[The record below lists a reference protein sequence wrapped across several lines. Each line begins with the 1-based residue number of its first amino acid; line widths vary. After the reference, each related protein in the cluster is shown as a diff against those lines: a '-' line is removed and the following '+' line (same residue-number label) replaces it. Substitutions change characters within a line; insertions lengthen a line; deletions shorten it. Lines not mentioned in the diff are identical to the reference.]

1 MVQGKPGAP
10 DFGREPL
17 HFLGAVRR
25 WKTRESP
32 LGVCDGAHAMF
43 SRLLSAALVLLLA
56 GAVFAAEVKPIP
68 PPGIA
73 IPDADRAAL
82 AAEVAALGK
91 EIDALRVALK
101 AQPALLALLPDVM
114 IFHKSVDWALRYDE
128 FFEPKHLDA
137 ARQQLA
143 LGRQRAKELRDGQ
156 PAWNS
161 VTGLVVRGYISKI
174 DGSVQPYGLVIPA
187 DWKPG
192 EATPRRLDFWLRGRS
207 EKATELGFIA
217 DRMKSRGEFAP
228 PGAIMLHPFGRY
240 CCANK
245 FAGEVDLF
253 EALENA
259 RTHYGI
265 DANRISVRGF
275 SMGGAAAW
283 HLGTHFAGMWAAVA
297 PGAGFAETA
306 EYNRVFAA
314 GKTPPPW
321 WEQVLYRWY
330 DATLYA
336 ANLANTTT
344 VAYSGELDGQKQAAD
359 IMLRF
364 AEKEGLTFPHIIGPQ
379 TAHKYHPDAKP
390 KIEEIVTAAADEGQ
404 HPVPERIHFTT
415 YSLIYPTMKW
425 LRIVGMEKQWERTV
439 ISAEVTEE
447 GLVVDTKNVSRFIVA
462 LPTAGKISVRGDSI
476 DTLIDGQKVTAR
488 YSATGAAFLKAMGK
502 WTSQAVVDRPPTPMV
517 NLTKRPLVCGPIDHA
532 FMSSFLFVRPTGKP
546 LNDKVGAWAA
556 AEMEHAIGFWRKV
569 FRGDVRVKDDT
580 ALTAEDVAAS
590 NLILWGD
597 PGSNAALAKI
607 LARLPLQWTRDKLTL
622 AGQTYDATQHAP
634 ILIYPNPAN
643 PSRYL
648 VLNSGVTFREEALL
662 TNAQQTPKLPDWA
675 VIDLRTPP
683 DTKWP
688 GLVLDAGFFDEAWQ
702 WPKK

>member
-1 MVQGKPGAP
+1 
-10 DFGREPL
+10 
-17 HFLGAVRR
+17 
-25 WKTRESP
+25 
-32 LGVCDGAHAMF
+32 MF

-68 PPGIA
+68 PPGIP
-73 IPDADRAAL
+73 ISDTDRATL
-82 AAEVAALGK
+82 TAEVAALGK

-101 AQPALLALLPDVM
+101 AKPEMLALLPDVM

-128 FFEPKHLDA
+128 FFEPKHLDT

-143 LGRQRAKELRDGQ
+143 LGRQRAKELRNGQ
-156 PAWNS
+156 PSWNS
-161 VTGLVVRGYISKI
+161 ATGLVVRGYISKI
-174 DGSVQPYGLVIPA
+174 DGSVQPYGLVIPD

-217 DRMKSRGEFAP
+217 DRLKGKGEFAP

-253 EALENA
+253 EALENV

-306 EYNRVFAA
+306 EYNRIFAA

-364 AEKEGLTFPHIIGPQ
+364 AEKEGLTFPYIIGPQ

-415 YSLIYPTMKW
+415 YSLIYPTIKW
-425 LRIVGMEKQWERTV
+425 LRIVGMEKQWERTG

-476 DTLIDGQKVTAR
+476 DTIIDGQKVTAR
-488 YSATGAAFLKAMGK
+488 YSATGAAFLKTMGK

-546 LNDKVGAWAA
+546 LNANVGAWAA

-580 ALTAEDVAAS
+580 ALTAEDVAVS

-662 TNAQQTPKLPDWA
+662 TNSQQTPKLPDWA

>member
-1 MVQGKPGAP
+1 
-10 DFGREPL
+10 
-17 HFLGAVRR
+17 
-25 WKTRESP
+25 
-32 LGVCDGAHAMF
+32 MF

-73 IPDADRAAL
+73 IPDTDRAAL

-101 AQPALLALLPDVM
+101 AKPEMLALLPDVM

-143 LGRQRAKELRDGQ
+143 LGRQRAKELRDGK
-156 PAWNS
+156 PSWNS
-161 VTGLVVRGYISKI
+161 ATGLVVRGYLSKI
-174 DGSVQPYGLVIPA
+174 DGSVQPYGLVIPD

-259 RTHYGI
+259 RTHYRI

-344 VAYSGELDGQKQAAD
+344 VAYSGEIDGQKQAAD
-359 IMLRF
+359 IMLRY

-379 TAHKYHPDAKP
+379 TAHKYHPEVKP
-390 KIEEIVTAAADEGQ
+390 KIEGIVTGAAVKGRD
-404 HPVPERIHFTT
+404 PEPNKVRFTT
-415 YSLIYPTMKW
+415 YSLVYPQMEW
-425 LRIVGMEKQWERTV
+425 VRIDVMEKEWERAD
-439 ISAEVTEE
+439 ISADRTSGTLEIT
-447 GLVVDTKNVSRFIVA
+447 TKNVAAFRVFYS
-462 LPTAGKISVRGDSI
+462 PHQVR
-476 DTLIDGQKVTAR
+476 IDGQEVGIAYEKGQTPFHKV
-488 YSATGAAFLKAMGK
+488 SGK
-502 WTSQAVVDRPPTPMV
+502 WLSGGGVKSNKHPG
-517 NLTKRPLVCGPIDHA
+517 VCGPIDHA
-532 FMSSFLFVRPTGKP
+532 FMSDFLFVRPTRKP

-580 ALTAEDVAAS
+580 ALTAEDVANS

-597 PGSNAALAKI
+597 PGSNAALAKL

>member
-1 MVQGKPGAP
+1 M
-10 DFGREPL
+10 R
-17 HFLGAVRR
+17 
-25 WKTRESP
+25 
-32 LGVCDGAHAMF
+32 AMF

-68 PPGIA
+68 PPGIP

-82 AAEVAALGK
+82 TAEVAALGK

-101 AQPALLALLPDVM
+101 AKPEMLALLPDVM

-161 VTGLVVRGYISKI
+161 ATGLVVRGYISKI
-174 DGSVQPYGLVIPA
+174 DGSVQPYGLVIPD

-207 EKATELGFIA
+207 EKATELGFLA
-217 DRMKSRGEFAP
+217 DRLKGKGEFAP

-259 RTHYGI
+259 RTHYRI

-306 EYNRVFAA
+306 EYNRIFAA

-364 AEKEGLTFPHIIGPQ
+364 AEKEGLTIPHIIGPQ

-476 DTLIDGQKVTAR
+476 DTIIDGQKVTAR
-488 YSATGAAFLKAMGK
+488 YSATGAAFLKTMGK

-546 LNDKVGAWAA
+546 LNANVGAWAA

-580 ALTAEDVAAS
+580 ALTAEDVANS

-622 AGQTYDATQHAP
+622 AGQTYDATQHVP

>member
-1 MVQGKPGAP
+1 M
-10 DFGREPL
+10 GRLEK
-17 HFLGAVRR
+17 A
-25 WKTRESP
+25 RESP
-32 LGVCDGAHAMF
+32 MSTCKSACAMF
-43 SRLLSAALVLLLA
+43 SRLFSTALALLLTSF
-56 GAVFAAEVKPIP
+56 VFAAEVKPIP

-73 IPDADRAAL
+73 IPAADRAAL
-82 AAEVAALGK
+82 TAEVAALGQ
-91 EIDALRVALK
+91 EIAALRVALK
-101 AQPALLALLPDVM
+101 VKPDLLALLPDVM

-143 LGRQRAKELRDGQ
+143 LGRQRVKELREGK
-156 PAWNS
+156 PSWNS
-161 VTGLVVRGYISKI
+161 ATGLVVRGYISKI
-174 DGSVQPYGLVIPA
+174 DGSVQPYGLVISE

-192 EATPRRLDFWLRGRS
+192 ETTPRRLDFWLRGRS

-217 DRMKSRGEFAP
+217 DRLKGKGEFAP

-259 RTHYGI
+259 RTHYTI

-275 SMGGAAAW
+275 SMGGASTW
-283 HLGTHFAGMWAAVA
+283 HLGTHFAGRWAAVA

-306 EYNRVFAA
+306 EYNHVFAA

-344 VAYSGELDGQKQAAD
+344 VAYSGEIDPQKQAAD

-364 AEKEGLTFPHIIGPQ
+364 AEKEGLTIPHIIGPQ
-379 TAHKYHPDAKP
+379 TAHKYHPEAKP
-390 KIEEIVTAAADEGQ
+390 KIEEIVTGAAVKGRED
-404 HPVPERIHFTT
+404 VPKKVHLTT
-415 YSLIYPTMKW
+415 YSLIYPAMGWIKI
-425 LRIVGMEKQWERTV
+425 LRMEKQWERADVT
-439 ISAEVTEE
+439 AEIAGSGE
-447 GLVVDTKNVSRFIVA
+447 VVVQTKNVAAFHLRSSYEMNRQGLTRKTGEGV
-462 LPTAGKISVRGDSI
+462 TKKVV
-476 DTLIDGQKVTAR
+476 IDGQKLDAGWEKSGAYLSKIGGR
-488 YSATGAAFLKAMGK
+488 WISAGGEGTMK
-502 WTSQAVVDRPPTPMV
+502 TPE
-517 NLTKRPLVCGPIDHA
+517 VCGPIDHA

-580 ALTAEDVAAS
+580 ALTAADVANS

-597 PGSNAALAKI
+597 PGSNAALAKL

-662 TNAQQTPKLPDWA
+662 TNSQQTPKLPDWA

-688 GLVLDAGFFDEAWQ
+688 GLVIDAGFFDEAWQ

>member
-1 MVQGKPGAP
+1 
-10 DFGREPL
+10 
-17 HFLGAVRR
+17 
-25 WKTRESP
+25 
-32 LGVCDGAHAMF
+32 MF
-43 SRLLSAALVLLLA
+43 SRLLTAALALFLA
-56 GAVFAAEVKPIP
+56 VSALAAEVKPIP
-68 PPGIA
+68 PPGIP
-73 IPDADRAAL
+73 IPDTDRAAL
-82 AAEVAALGK
+82 TAEVAALGK
-91 EIDALRVALK
+91 EIEALRVALK
-101 AQPALLALLPDVM
+101 AKPEMLALLPDVM

-156 PAWNS
+156 PSWNS
-161 VTGLVVRGYISKI
+161 ATGLVVRGYISKI
-174 DGSVQPYGLVIPA
+174 DGSVQPYGLVIPD

-207 EKATELGFIA
+207 EKATELGFLA

-265 DANRISVRGF
+265 DPNRISVRGF
-275 SMGGAAAW
+275 SMGGASTW
-283 HLGTHFAGMWAAVA
+283 HLGTHFAGLWAAVA

-306 EYNRVFAA
+306 EYNHVFAA

-344 VAYSGELDGQKQAAD
+344 VAYSGEIDGQKQAAD

-390 KIEEIVTAAADEGQ
+390 KIEEIVTGAAVKGRDLESDKF
-404 HPVPERIHFTT
+404 HFVT
-415 YSLIYPTMKW
+415 YSLIYPMMKSCFIIG
-425 LRIVGMEKQWERTV
+425 LGKEWERAE
-439 ISAEVTEE
+439 ISGERSPDGALSVA
-447 GLVVDTKNVSRFIVA
+447 TKNVSSFIL
-462 LPTAGKISVRGDSI
+462 LPDFLEKPMDAATFLKSSAKPI
-476 DTLIDGQKVTAR
+476 TIDGQPFPGSSPPKMRGFEKVDGNWRALSSPE
-488 YSATGAAFLKAMGK
+488 SA
-502 WTSQAVVDRPPTPMV
+502 AVPGPDLRKKPF
-517 NLTKRPLVCGPIDHA
+517 VCGPIDHA
-532 FMSSFLFVRPTGKP
+532 FMSNFLFVRPTGKP
-546 LNDKVGAWAA
+546 LNNKVGAWAA

-643 PSRYL
+643 PSRYI

-688 GLVLDAGFFDEAWQ
+688 GLVLDAGFFDETWQ

>member
-1 MVQGKPGAP
+1 
-10 DFGREPL
+10 
-17 HFLGAVRR
+17 
-25 WKTRESP
+25 
-32 LGVCDGAHAMF
+32 MF

-73 IPDADRAAL
+73 IPDTDRAAL

-101 AQPALLALLPDVM
+101 AKPEMLALLPDVM

-143 LGRQRAKELRDGQ
+143 LGRQRAKELRDGK
-156 PAWNS
+156 PSWNS
-161 VTGLVVRGYISKI
+161 ATGLVVRGYLSKI
-174 DGSVQPYGLVIPA
+174 DGSVQPYGLVIPD

-253 EALENA
+253 EALENV

-306 EYNRVFAA
+306 EYNRIFAA

-415 YSLIYPTMKW
+415 YSLIYPTIKW

-476 DTLIDGQKVTAR
+476 DTIIDGQKVTAR
-488 YSATGAAFLKAMGK
+488 YSATGAAFLKTMGK

-546 LNDKVGAWAA
+546 LNANVGAWAA

-580 ALTAEDVAAS
+580 ALTAEDVANS

-622 AGQTYDATQHAP
+622 AGQTYDATQHVP

>member
-1 MVQGKPGAP
+1 V
-10 DFGREPL
+10 
-17 HFLGAVRR
+17 
-25 WKTRESP
+25 RESQF
-32 LGVCDGAHAMF
+32 GICDGARTMR
-43 SRLLSAALVLLLA
+43 SRLLSVALTLFLVGPL
-56 GAVFAAEVKPIP
+56 FAADVRPVP
-68 PPGIA
+68 PPGIP

-82 AAEVAALGK
+82 TAEVAALGK

-101 AQPALLALLPDVM
+101 AKPALLALLPDVM

-128 FFEPKHLDA
+128 FFEPNHLDA

-143 LGRQRAKELRDGQ
+143 LGRQRAKELRDGH
-156 PAWNS
+156 PSWNS
-161 VTGLVVRGYISKI
+161 ATGLVVRGYISKI
-174 DGSVQPYGLVIPA
+174 DGSVQPYGLVIPD

-192 EATPRRLDFWLRGRS
+192 ETEPRRLDFWLRGRS

-245 FAGEVDLF
+245 FAGETDLF

-265 DANRISVRGF
+265 DPNRISVRGF

-330 DATLYA
+330 DATRYA

-344 VAYSGELDGQKQAAD
+344 VAYSGEIDGQKQAAD

-364 AEKEGLTFPHIIGPQ
+364 AEKEGLTFQHIIGPQ

-390 KIEEIVTAAADEGQ
+390 KIEEIVAAAAEKGRDSFPKE
-404 HPVPERIHFTT
+404 VRLVT
-415 YSLIYPTMKW
+415 YSLIYPQMEW
-425 LRIVGMEKQWERTV
+425 LRVLRMEKQWERAQVDAEVIADGSAKIETRNIISFQIGPV
-439 ISAEVTEE
+439 PPFLSYRFSVDGQLLEAQPAKRPVEFTKEAGKWSITQTAGISAKQP
-447 GLVVDTKNVSRFIVA
+447 G
-462 LPTAGKISVRGDSI
+462 
-476 DTLIDGQKVTAR
+476 
-488 YSATGAAFLKAMGK
+488 
-502 WTSQAVVDRPPTPMV
+502 
-517 NLTKRPLVCGPIDHA
+517 VCGPIDHA

-546 LNDKVGAWAA
+546 LNDMVGAWAA
-556 AEMEHAIGFWRKV
+556 AEMEHAIVFWRKV

-580 ALTAEDVAAS
+580 ALTAEDVANS

-597 PGSNAALAKI
+597 PGSNAALAKL

-643 PSRYL
+643 PSRYI

-688 GLVLDAGFFDEAWQ
+688 GLVLDAGFFDETWQ

>member
-1 MVQGKPGAP
+1 M
-10 DFGREPL
+10 R
-17 HFLGAVRR
+17 
-25 WKTRESP
+25 
-32 LGVCDGAHAMF
+32 AMF

-68 PPGIA
+68 PPGIP

-82 AAEVAALGK
+82 TAEVAALRK

-101 AQPALLALLPDVM
+101 AKPALLALLPDVM

-161 VTGLVVRGYISKI
+161 ATGLVVRGYISKI
-174 DGSVQPYGLVIPA
+174 DGSVQPYGLVIPD

-207 EKATELGFIA
+207 EKATELGFLA

-253 EALENA
+253 EALENV

-275 SMGGAAAW
+275 SMGGASTW

-330 DATLYA
+330 DATLYS

-364 AEKEGLTFPHIIGPQ
+364 AEKEGLTIPHIIGPQ

-415 YSLIYPTMKW
+415 YSLIYPTIKW

-476 DTLIDGQKVTAR
+476 DTIIDGQKVTAR
-488 YSATGAAFLKAMGK
+488 YSATGAAFLKTMGK

-546 LNDKVGAWAA
+546 LNANVGAWAA

-580 ALTAEDVAAS
+580 ALTAEDVAVS

-597 PGSNAALAKI
+597 PGSNAALAKL

-662 TNAQQTPKLPDWA
+662 TNSQQTPKLPDWA

>member
-1 MVQGKPGAP
+1 
-10 DFGREPL
+10 
-17 HFLGAVRR
+17 
-25 WKTRESP
+25 
-32 LGVCDGAHAMF
+32 MF

-68 PPGIA
+68 PPGIP
-73 IPDADRAAL
+73 ISDTDRATL
-82 AAEVAALGK
+82 TAEVAALGK

-101 AQPALLALLPDVM
+101 AKPEMLALLPDVM

-128 FFEPKHLDA
+128 FFEPKHLDT

-143 LGRQRAKELRDGQ
+143 LGRQRAKELRNGQ
-156 PAWNS
+156 PSWNS
-161 VTGLVVRGYISKI
+161 ATGLVVRGYISKI
-174 DGSVQPYGLVIPA
+174 DGSVQPYGLVIPD

-217 DRMKSRGEFAP
+217 DRLKGKGEFAP

-253 EALENA
+253 EALENV

-306 EYNRVFAA
+306 EYNRIFAA

-415 YSLIYPTMKW
+415 YSLIYPTIKW

-476 DTLIDGQKVTAR
+476 DTIIDGQKVTAR
-488 YSATGAAFLKAMGK
+488 YSATGAAFLKTMGK

-546 LNDKVGAWAA
+546 LNANVGAWAA

-580 ALTAEDVAAS
+580 ALTAEDVAVS

-662 TNAQQTPKLPDWA
+662 TNSQQTPKLPDWA

>member
-1 MVQGKPGAP
+1 M
-10 DFGREPL
+10 R
-17 HFLGAVRR
+17 
-25 WKTRESP
+25 
-32 LGVCDGAHAMF
+32 
-43 SRLLSAALVLLLA
+43 SRLLSVALTLFLVGPL
-56 GAVFAAEVKPIP
+56 FAADVRPVP

-73 IPDADRAAL
+73 IPDKDRAAL
-82 AAEVAALGK
+82 TAGVAALGK
-91 EIDALRVALK
+91 EIDALRVAFK
-101 AQPALLALLPDVM
+101 AKPALLALLPDVM

-137 ARQQLA
+137 ARQQLV
-143 LGRQRAKELRDGQ
+143 LGLQRAKELRDGQ
-156 PAWNS
+156 PSWNS
-161 VTGLVVRGYISKI
+161 ATGLVVRGYISKI
-174 DGSVQPYGLVIPA
+174 DGSVQPYGLVIPD

-228 PGAIMLHPFGRY
+228 PGAIVLHPFGRY

-245 FAGEVDLF
+245 FAGETDLF

-344 VAYSGELDGQKQAAD
+344 VAYSGEIDGQKQAAD

-364 AEKEGLTFPHIIGPQ
+364 AEKEGVTIPHIIGPQ
-379 TAHKYHPDAKP
+379 TAHKYHPEAKP
-390 KIEEIVTAAADEGQ
+390 KIEEIVTAAAVRGRDQ
-404 HPVPERIHFTT
+404 LPKNLRFAT
-415 YSLIYPTMKW
+415 YSLVYPTMKF
-425 LRIVGMEKQWERTV
+425 LTITGMEREWER
-439 ISAEVTEE
+439 AEITTDWT
-447 GLVVDTKNVSRFIVA
+447 GDFLKIDTKNVTSFLLDFVFYEKVD
-462 LPTAGKISVRGDSI
+462 PPFPYV
-476 DTLIDGQKVTAR
+476 IDGVKIAQTNYPSFVSFAKVN
-488 YSATGAAFLKAMGK
+488 GK
-502 WTSQAVVDRPPTPMV
+502 WTRLNSANQKQNHARLV
-517 NLTKRPLVCGPIDHA
+517 KRVGLCGPIDHA

-569 FRGDVRVKDDT
+569 FRGDVRVKDDI
-580 ALTAEDVAAS
+580 ALTAEDVAVS

-607 LARLPLQWTRDKLTL
+607 LARLPLRWTRDKLTL

-634 ILIYPNPAN
+634 ILIYPNPAI
-643 PSRYL
+643 PGRYI

-662 TNAQQTPKLPDWA
+662 TNSQQTPKLPDWA

-688 GLVLDAGFFDEAWQ
+688 GLVLDAGFFDETWQ

>member
-1 MVQGKPGAP
+1 
-10 DFGREPL
+10 
-17 HFLGAVRR
+17 
-25 WKTRESP
+25 
-32 LGVCDGAHAMF
+32 
-43 SRLLSAALVLLLA
+43 
-56 GAVFAAEVKPIP
+56 
-68 PPGIA
+68 
-73 IPDADRAAL
+73 
-82 AAEVAALGK
+82 
-91 EIDALRVALK
+91 
-101 AQPALLALLPDVM
+101 
-114 IFHKSVDWALRYDE
+114 
-128 FFEPKHLDA
+128 
-137 ARQQLA
+137 
-143 LGRQRAKELRDGQ
+143 
-156 PAWNS
+156 
-161 VTGLVVRGYISKI
+161 
-174 DGSVQPYGLVIPA
+174 
-187 DWKPG
+187 
-192 EATPRRLDFWLRGRS
+192 
-207 EKATELGFIA
+207 
-217 DRMKSRGEFAP
+217 
-228 PGAIMLHPFGRY
+228 MLHPFGRY

-245 FAGEVDLF
+245 FAGETDLF

-344 VAYSGELDGQKQAAD
+344 VAYSGEIDGQKQAAD

-390 KIEEIVTAAADEGQ
+390 KIEEVVTAAAVKGRDHE
-404 HPVPERIHFTT
+404 PKKVRFTT
-415 YSLIYPTMKW
+415 YSLIYPRW
-425 LRIVGMEKQWERTV
+425 SWIAIQGMEKQWERADVT
-439 ISAEVTEE
+439 AEKTGSGAVT
-447 GLVVDTKNVSRFIVA
+447 LDTKNVSSLILVA
-462 LPTAGKISVRGDSI
+462 PPPDPPFTALKV
-476 DTLIDGQKVTAR
+476 DGQIVTADAGSEVAALFKVGGKWQLLNR
-488 YSATGAAFLKAMGK
+488 KGAAKEIFPGLH
-502 WTSQAVVDRPPTPMV
+502 
-517 NLTKRPLVCGPIDHA
+517 KRPGICGPIDHA

-546 LNDKVGAWAA
+546 LNDNVGAWAA

-580 ALTAEDVAAS
+580 ALTAADVAAS

-643 PSRYL
+643 PSRYI

-688 GLVLDAGFFDEAWQ
+688 GLVLDAGFFDETWQ

>member
-1 MVQGKPGAP
+1 
-10 DFGREPL
+10 
-17 HFLGAVRR
+17 
-25 WKTRESP
+25 
-32 LGVCDGAHAMF
+32 MF

-68 PPGIA
+68 PPGIP
-73 IPDADRAAL
+73 ISDTDRATL
-82 AAEVAALGK
+82 TAEVAALGK

-101 AQPALLALLPDVM
+101 AKPEMLALLPDVM

-143 LGRQRAKELRDGQ
+143 LGRQRAKELRDGK
-156 PAWNS
+156 PSWNS
-161 VTGLVVRGYISKI
+161 ATGLVVRGYLSKI
-174 DGSVQPYGLVIPA
+174 DGSVQPYGLVIPD

-259 RTHYGI
+259 HTHYRI

-275 SMGGAAAW
+275 SMGGASTW

-306 EYNRVFAA
+306 EYNRIFAA

-364 AEKEGLTFPHIIGPQ
+364 AEKEGLTFPYIIGPQ

-476 DTLIDGQKVTAR
+476 DTIIDGQKVTAR
-488 YSATGAAFLKAMGK
+488 YSATGAAFLKTMGK

-546 LNDKVGAWAA
+546 LNANVGAWAA

-580 ALTAEDVAAS
+580 ALTAEDVAVS

-662 TNAQQTPKLPDWA
+662 TNSQQTPKLPDWA

>member
-1 MVQGKPGAP
+1 
-10 DFGREPL
+10 
-17 HFLGAVRR
+17 
-25 WKTRESP
+25 
-32 LGVCDGAHAMF
+32 MF

-73 IPDADRAAL
+73 IPDTDRAAL

-101 AQPALLALLPDVM
+101 AKPEMLALLPDVM

-143 LGRQRAKELRDGQ
+143 LGRQRAKELRDGK
-156 PAWNS
+156 PSWNS
-161 VTGLVVRGYISKI
+161 ATGLVVRGYLSKI
-174 DGSVQPYGLVIPA
+174 DGSVQPYGLVIPD

-207 EKATELGFIA
+207 EKATELGFLA

-265 DANRISVRGF
+265 DPNRISVRGF
-275 SMGGAAAW
+275 SMGGASTW

-306 EYNRVFAA
+306 EYNRIFAA

-415 YSLIYPTMKW
+415 YSLIYPTIKW

-476 DTLIDGQKVTAR
+476 DTIIDGQKVTAR
-488 YSATGAAFLKAMGK
+488 YSATGAAFLKTMGK

-546 LNDKVGAWAA
+546 LNANVGAWAA

-580 ALTAEDVAAS
+580 ALTAEDVANS

-597 PGSNAALAKI
+597 PGSNAALAKL

-662 TNAQQTPKLPDWA
+662 TNSQQTPKLPDWA

-688 GLVLDAGFFDEAWQ
+688 GLVIDAGFFDEAWQ

>member
-1 MVQGKPGAP
+1 
-10 DFGREPL
+10 
-17 HFLGAVRR
+17 
-25 WKTRESP
+25 
-32 LGVCDGAHAMF
+32 MF

-73 IPDADRAAL
+73 IPDNDRAAL
-82 AAEVAALGK
+82 TTEVAALGK

-101 AQPALLALLPDVM
+101 AKPEMLALLPDVM

-143 LGRQRAKELRDGQ
+143 LGRQRAKELRDGK
-156 PAWNS
+156 PSWNS
-161 VTGLVVRGYISKI
+161 ATGLVVRGYLSKI
-174 DGSVQPYGLVIPA
+174 DGSVQPYGLVIPD

-207 EKATELGFIA
+207 EKATELGFLA

-259 RTHYGI
+259 RTHYRI

-275 SMGGAAAW
+275 SMGGASTW

-314 GKTPPPW
+314 GKTPPSW

-415 YSLIYPTMKW
+415 YSLIYPTIKW

-476 DTLIDGQKVTAR
+476 DTIIDGQKVTAR
-488 YSATGAAFLKAMGK
+488 YSATGAAFLKTMGK

-546 LNDKVGAWAA
+546 LNANVGAWAA

-580 ALTAEDVAAS
+580 ALTAEDVANS

-662 TNAQQTPKLPDWA
+662 TNSQQTPKLPDWA

-702 WPKK
+702 WSKK

>member
-1 MVQGKPGAP
+1 
-10 DFGREPL
+10 
-17 HFLGAVRR
+17 
-25 WKTRESP
+25 
-32 LGVCDGAHAMF
+32 MF
-43 SRLLSAALVLLLA
+43 SRLLSAALALLLA

-68 PPGIA
+68 PPGIP
-73 IPDADRAAL
+73 IPDTDRAAL
-82 AAEVAALGK
+82 TAEVAALAK

-101 AQPALLALLPDVM
+101 AKPALLALLPDVM

-128 FFEPKHLDA
+128 FFEPKHLAA

-161 VTGLVVRGYISKI
+161 ATGLVVRGYISKI
-174 DGSVQPYGLVIPA
+174 DGSVQPYGLVIPD

-192 EATPRRLDFWLRGRS
+192 ETTPRRLDFWLRGRS

-259 RTHYGI
+259 RTHYRI
-265 DANRISVRGF
+265 DPNRISVRGF
-275 SMGGAAAW
+275 SMGGASTW

-344 VAYSGELDGQKQAAD
+344 VAYSGEIDGQKQAAD

-364 AEKEGLTFPHIIGPQ
+364 AEKEGVTFPHIVGPQ
-379 TAHKYHPDAKP
+379 TAHKYHPEAKP
-390 KIEEIVTAAADEGQ
+390 KIEEIVTAAAVRGRDK
-404 HPVPERIHFTT
+404 VPRQVRFVT
-415 YSLIYPTMKW
+415 YSLIYNQMGP
-425 LRIVGMEKQWERTV
+425 LRILGMEKEWER
-439 ISAEVTEE
+439 AEITAEAWAGGGGWDFHTTNVTAF
-447 GLVVDTKNVSRFIVA
+447 SFRFDIG
-462 LPTAGKISVRGDSI
+462 GKPDGQPPC
-476 DTLIDGQKVTAR
+476 TIDGTKIPDGNDPVLDSYVKVN
-488 YSATGAAFLKAMGK
+488 GK
-502 WTSQAVVDRPPTPMV
+502 WTPGFPARLEVLGASKS
-517 NLTKRPLVCGPIDHA
+517 NNICGPIDHA

-546 LNDKVGAWAA
+546 LNANVGAWAA

-580 ALTAEDVAAS
+580 ALTAGDVANS

-688 GLVLDAGFFDEAWQ
+688 GLVLDAGFFDETWQ